1 MLHSTLY
8 TLFTN
13 HTTPYYTTYMITS
26 EQVIPIGRIT
36 RTHGKRGEIQCLTS
50 NEYWDNAEATFL
62 ILSIN
67 NILVPFRVLDWRGKG
82 SDSLI
87 FQLDRFTDEQAAQQL
102 VGCQA
107 YMLAS
112 DISDQDEILPTWQS
126 LLGYQVLDT
135 DQGELGTIIHVDETT
150 INTLVTLD
158 NDQLIPLHE
167 DFIIKIEPT
176 KKRLTICL
184 PFIFNA
190 Q

>member
-1 MLHSTLY
+1 
-8 TLFTN
+8 
-13 HTTPYYTTYMITS
+13 MITNQ
-26 EQVIPIGRIT
+26 QVISIGRIT

-50 NEYWDNAEATFL
+50 NEYWENADATFL
-62 ILSIN
+62 ILSID

-87 FQLDRFTDEQAAQQL
+87 FQLDRITDEQLAQPL
-102 VGCQA
+102 IGSQA

-112 DISDQDEILPTWQS
+112 DLSQDDELLPTWQS
-126 LLGYQVLDT
+126 ITGYRVLDT

-150 INTLVTLD
+150 INTLITLD

-167 DFIIKIEPT
+167 DFIINIDPENEL
-176 KKRLTICL
+176 LTICL
-184 PFIFNA
+184 PFIFHA

>member
-1 MLHSTLY
+1 
-8 TLFTN
+8 
-13 HTTPYYTTYMITS
+13 MITK
-26 EQVIPIGRIT
+26 EEVIAIGRIT

-50 NEYWDNAEATFL
+50 NEFWDNADATFL
-62 ILSIN
+62 ILNID

-87 FQLDRFTDEQAAQQL
+87 FQLDHINDEQAALQL

-107 YMLAS
+107 YMLKS
-112 DISDQDEILPTWQS
+112 DICEEDELLPTWQS
-126 LLGYQVLDT
+126 LVGYRILDT
-135 DQGELGTIIHVDETT
+135 DQGELGTIVHVDETT

-167 DFIIKIEPT
+167 DFIINIDPENEL
-176 KKRLTICL
+176 LTICL
-184 PFIFNA
+184 PFIFHA

>member
-1 MLHSTLY
+1 
-8 TLFTN
+8 
-13 HTTPYYTTYMITS
+13 MITN
-26 EQVIPIGRIT
+26 EQVISIGKLT
-36 RTHGKRGEIQCLTS
+36 RTHGKRGEVQCLMS
-50 NEYWDNAEATFL
+50 NEYWDNADATFL

-87 FQLDRFTDEQAAQQL
+87 FQLNRINDEQSAQQL

-107 YMLAS
+107 YMLTTDLS
-112 DISDQDEILPTWQS
+112 EDEELMPTWQS
-126 LLGYQVLDT
+126 LTGYHVLDT

-158 NDQLIPLHE
+158 NDLLIPLHE
-167 DFIIKIEPT
+167 DFIINIEPD
-176 KKRLTICL
+176 KQLLTICL
-184 PFIFNA
+184 PFICTA

>member
-1 MLHSTLY
+1 
-8 TLFTN
+8 
-13 HTTPYYTTYMITS
+13 MITN
-26 EQVIPIGRIT
+26 EQVISIGKIT
-36 RTHGKRGEIQCLTS
+36 RTHGKRGEVQCLTS
-50 NEYWDNAEATFL
+50 NEYWENADATFL
-62 ILSIN
+62 ILSID

-87 FQLDRFTDEQAAQQL
+87 FQIDRITDEQMAQQL

-112 DISDQDEILPTWQS
+112 DLSEEDELMPTWQS
-126 LLGYQVLDT
+126 LTGYSVLDT
-135 DQGELGTIIHVDETT
+135 DQGKLGTIIHVDETT

-158 NDQLIPLHE
+158 NDQLLPLHE
-167 DFIIKIEPT
+167 DFIINIEPD
-176 KKRLTICL
+176 KKLLTICL